1 METLKSIEQ
10 KAQLLIEK
18 LGKLEREKAQLSEQ
32 VRTLTEQ
39 NRSLQTDIL
48 LRDSE
53 ISQLKTHNKAL
64 VETRNEADGRN
75 HHLRKEI
82 DQYIADIDK
91 CIEWLQKS

>member
-1 METLKSIEQ
+1 METLKSIEE
-10 KAQLLIEK
+10 KTQLLVEK
-18 LGKLEREKAQLSEQ
+18 LAKLEREKAQLSEQ
-32 VRTLTEQ
+32 VRILTEK
-39 NRSLQTDIL
+39 NRSLQTDLL

-53 ISQLKTHNKAL
+53 ISHLKTHNNAL
-64 VETRNEADGRN
+64 VETDKEVDGRN

>member
-39 NRSLQTDIL
+39 NRLLQTNIL

-53 ISQLKTHNKAL
+53 ISHLKTRNKAL
-64 VETRNEADGRN
+64 VETGNETDGRN

-82 DQYIADIDK
+82 DQYMADIDK